1 MTINRA
7 TPGITLLAASILFS
21 GCANHSVQP
30 TDPMLAEDHVQVI
43 TTDPDLTSEESAT
56 KQSAKLDELSSE
68 PALFSYIDPDVEP
81 LMWTSET
88 EESEILTPGT
98 SRIVGQLPGQRAL
111 SFELFDEVAIP
122 HNFTQQGTVIFYP
135 EKSAN
140 DLWQRVRAGF
150 ALPHQSHP
158 RIDANIKWYARHPA
172 YIDRVVKRAEK
183 YLHFIVEEAEKAEVP
198 LEIALLP
205 VVESAFQPFAY
216 SHGRAAGIWQFIP
229 ATGKLYGLKQ
239 NWWYDGRRDVVAS
252 TRAALKFLKT
262 MRKSFNNDWLL
273 ALAAYNSGWGTV
285 SKAIKRNKR
294 KGKGT
299 DFWSLDLP
307 RETEGYVPKLL
318 AISEII
324 AHPEKYNLT
333 INPIANK
340 PYMAEVDTE
349 SQIDLALAAD
359 LAEIS
364 LEDLYVL
371 NPGFNRWATDP
382 RGPHKLMVPVDKVE
396 VFNQNLAELP
406 KSKRLA
412 WVRHSIKRGESLLS
426 IADKYNTTVKLIKN
440 VNNIR
445 GNLIR
450 EKQSLM
456 IPVSSLDDDSYT
468 LSAEQRK
475 LALQNTKR
483 KGKEKLTYHVRPG
496 DTFWSISRKF
506 DVGYRSLAKWNG
518 MAPRDTLHPGQ
529 RLTIW
534 KKGGAVHRAAFSP
547 HSSQLTTQKVNYRVR
562 RGDSLARIARKF
574 RVEISDLKKWNRSL
588 YNKKYLQPGDRI
600 TVYVDV
606 TQQAGR
612 T

>member
-1 MTINRA
+1 MLKTRLF
-7 TPGITLLAASILFS
+7 LLAIIFALSACSSLPS
-21 GCANHSVQP
+21 QQPSPKSVNSVQ
-30 TDPMLAEDHVQVI
+30 
-43 TTDPDLTSEESAT
+43 
-56 KQSAKLDELSSE
+56 E
-68 PALFSYIDPDVEP
+68 PAAKSVGLNAG
-81 LMWTSET
+81 ET
-88 EESEILTPGT
+88 EIAEPQRVAEQQQTELEQPLAT
-98 SRIVGQLPGQRAL
+98 SPAYDDVWRRIREQLKLNRHL
-111 SFELFDEVAIP
+111 DK
-122 HNFTQQGTVIFYP
+122 GTV
-135 EKSAN
+135 KAR
-140 DLWQRVRAGF
+140 L
-150 ALPHQSHP
+150 
-158 RIDANIKWYARHPA
+158 KWYARHQA
-172 YIDRVVKRAEK
+172 YLDRVAERATP
-183 YLHFIVEEAEKAEVP
+183 YLFHIVETLEQRNMP
-198 LEIALLP
+198 LELALLP
-205 VVESAFQPFAY
+205 IVESAYHPFAY
-216 SHGRAAGIWQFIP
+216 SRSHASGIWQFIP
-229 ATGKLYGLKQ
+229 GTGRNYGLKQ
-239 NWWYDGRRDVVAS
+239 NWWYDGRRDIVAS
-252 TRAALKFLKT
+252 THAAIKFLKD
-262 MRKSFNNDWLL
+262 MHKSFDNDWLL

-285 SKAIKRNKR
+285 TKAIKRNKR

-324 AHPEKYNLT
+324 AHPKKYNLT
-333 INPIANK
+333 INPIPNK
-340 PYMAEVDTE
+340 PYIAEVDTE

-382 RGPHKLMVPVDKVE
+382 KGPHKLMVPVDKVD

-450 EKQSLM
+450 ENQSLM

-483 KGKEKLTYHVRPG
+483 KGKEKITYRVRPG

-506 DVGYRSLAKWNG
+506 DVGYRALAQWNG

-529 RLTIW
+529 KLTIW
-534 KKGGAVHRAAFSP
+534 KKDGAIHRAAFSP
-547 HSSQLTTQKVNYRVR
+547 HSSQLTTQKVNYKVR